1 MASPTTFAKTTA
13 DAAARKLL
21 QARLKAAV
29 KAVGRLSA
37 DESDLEA
44 LHDFRTSLRRLRSLE
59 KAFRPFFERRIR
71 RPLRRR
77 LAELAET
84 TNDARDAEVL
94 IERLGTHVEALTPP
108 GRSFAAALLKEWEAV
123 KVREYRRIRREVLRS
138 FGATAEELGEH
149 LAESRPRRRSPA
161 APPPPAFF
169 AAAAE
174 AARSLADIMRDHAE
188 RVASVADVESAHE
201 ARIAAKRLRY
211 VLEPCAAER
220 PGVTR
225 ALDYAEAVQETLGDL
240 RDWQLLEAA
249 ARGVKPT
256 GRGSAARKKGQIEVA
271 ELAAKQA
278 DDAFAVFLRQRT
290 ASHFSTADIQAA
302 LIGRTDSAVAVDGA
316 AETEIERKYLL
327 RAAPPAAL
335 ATAAKSIAQ
344 GWLPGTRLRER
355 LRRTRSADGA
365 ERFYRTVK
373 LGTGIARIELEEET
387 TPELFRLLWRATK
400 GRRVRKNRHV
410 VPHGE
415 LAWEID
421 VFLDREL
428 FLAEIELPTVDTAV
442 EFPDWLRPFIVREVT
457 DDPAYLNSN
466 LAR

>member
-37 DESDLEA
+37 DDSDLEA

-77 LAELAET
+77 IADLAET

-94 IERLGTHVEALTPP
+94 IERLGPHVAELTPP
-108 GRSFAAALLKEWEAV
+108 GRAVAASLIAEWEAT
-123 KVREYRRIRREVLRS
+123 KTREYRRIRREVLRL
-138 FGATAEELGEH
+138 FGATAEELDRH

-161 APPPPAFF
+161 EPPPPTFF

-174 AARSLADIMRDHAE
+174 AARSLAEIMKDHAE
-188 RVASVADVESAHE
+188 RVASPADVEPAHE

-220 PGVTR
+220 PGVTP
-225 ALDYAEAVQETLGDL
+225 ALDHAEAVQESLGDL

-249 ARGVKPT
+249 ARAVAPT
-256 GRGSAARKKGQIEVA
+256 GRGAAARKKGRDEVA
-271 ELAAKQA
+271 ALAVKKA
-278 DDAFAVFLRQRT
+278 DSAFARFVKQRSQP
-290 ASHFSTADIQAA
+290 AAAPSDLQAA
-302 LIGRTDSAVAVDGA
+302 LIGHSPTTAATEGA
-316 AETEIERKYLL
+316 AATEIERKYLL

-335 ATAAKSIAQ
+335 ALAPKSIAQ

-355 LRRTRSADGA
+355 LRRTRAADGSK
-365 ERFYRTVK
+365 RFYRTVK
-373 LGTGIARIELEEET
+373 LGTGIARLELEEET

-410 VPHGE
+410 VPQGE
-415 LAWEID
+415 FAWEID

-428 FLAEIELPTVDTAV
+428 FLAEIELPAVDTPV
-442 EFPDWLRPFIVREVT
+442 EFPDWLAPYVVREVT